1 MTDSPKRI
9 SQILIIK
16 NHLGTKPSLKIL
28 KNIIEANEFTIIE
41 YNKYNNSEEV
51 STLIK
56 QLHIEDRISSEN
68 SFLYINGKIKFIFL
82 NSDLKESDKIIVL
95 CHEIGHIFDIHI
107 SDSDYSYSS
116 VEREDFANEF
126 SHYLRHPSLLT
137 KLISFFLRWKFA
149 CILALASLFLF
160 ASVFYINQ
168 DNSTTTPVFSPVE
181 SSGEYY
187 VTSAGEK
194 YHKSFCKHVKYKTN
208 VSQIDIEDAIS
219 KGYNPCLDCIGE

>member
-1 MTDSPKRI
+1 MINSPKKI
-9 SQILIIK
+9 SQNLIIK
-16 NHLGTKPSLKIL
+16 YKLSSAPTLGIL
-28 KNIIEANEFTIIE
+28 KQIVEDSGFKLIE
-41 YNKYNNSEEV
+41 YNKYNNNKEV
-51 STLIK
+51 ATLISH
-56 QLHIEDRISSEN
+56 LHIEDRISSEN

-168 DNSTTTPVFSPVE
+168 DNSTTPLYFLLLNQAENTMLRLP
-181 SSGEYY
+181 
-187 VTSAGEK
+187 EK
-194 YHKSFCKHVKYKTN
+194 NIIKAFVNMSNTKQMYLK
-208 VSQIDIEDAIS
+208 
-219 KGYNPCLDCIGE
+219 